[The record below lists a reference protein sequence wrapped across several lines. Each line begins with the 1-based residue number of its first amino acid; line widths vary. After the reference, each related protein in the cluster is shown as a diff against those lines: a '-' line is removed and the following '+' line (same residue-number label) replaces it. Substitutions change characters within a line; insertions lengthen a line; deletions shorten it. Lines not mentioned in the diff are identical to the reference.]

1 MTPQASAHIE
11 AFKTRGREFAATE
24 GKGVPMRKFKPY
36 TEFVLNNLVRQGEI
50 MNPEALLPADG
61 RPVVAIVSHG
71 PGAAWIPL
79 VALVGKF
86 FIDNGYGDIIGGMV
100 PHKALFL
107 IPGFKDY
114 YRRILGTPTDA
125 DTMDDIIALLKNRDI
140 ALTGTAP
147 EGANCMLSFNDYV
160 APFRSKGMIAAAI
173 KADAAICLMAHQG
186 AEIWNIR
193 ANLPF
198 GLTVPGTHGLRG
210 INITL
215 PPLKKIDQYRVLCR
229 RYEPGIGSS
238 DLVGMSKEEVRQ
250 HIRIEVAA
258 IRQQLNAMTAELQAM
273 MKDAIRQNDRQNARE
288 PMLSGKW
295 QQSRQK
301 TRILNALFPEDEAW
315 VAAA

>member
-1 MTPQASAHIE
+1 MTPSAKANIE
-11 AFKTRGREFAATE
+11 AFAARGREFGETS

-36 TEFVLNNLVRQGEI
+36 TDFVLNHLVRRAEI
-50 MNPEALLPADG
+50 QNPEALLPTDG

-79 VALVGKF
+79 VALVGKY

-114 YRRILGTPTDA
+114 YRRTLGTPTEA
-125 DTMDDIIALLKNRDI
+125 DTMEDIIALLKNRDI

-147 EGANCMLSFNDYV
+147 EGANCLLSFNDYV

-215 PPLKKIDQYRVLCR
+215 PPMKTVDQYRVLCR
-229 RYEPGIGSS
+229 RYEPGINSR
-238 DLVGMSKEEVRQ
+238 DLAGLSKAEVRQ
-250 HIRIEVAA
+250 HIRLEVAA
-258 IRQQLNAMTAELQAM
+258 IRHELNEMTAELQDM
-273 MKDAIRQNDRQNARE
+273 MKKTRRQTTRE
-288 PMLSGKW
+288 PMLLENRR
-295 QQSRQK
+295 QSRQK
-301 TRILNALFPEDEAW
+301 TRILNSLFPEDDAW
-315 VAAA
+315 MAAA